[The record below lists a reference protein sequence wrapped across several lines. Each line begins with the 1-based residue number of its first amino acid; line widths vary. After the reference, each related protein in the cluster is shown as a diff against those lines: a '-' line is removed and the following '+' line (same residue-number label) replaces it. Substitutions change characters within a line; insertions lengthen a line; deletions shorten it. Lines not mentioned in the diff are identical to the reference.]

1 MTMATGMI
9 VLALSACQPIQPIQE
24 SPAKAST
31 NEAQVAAAKD
41 AAQTDSKSK
50 PAEKAAEQ
58 PASGDTSKS
67 AELVTEGRSP
77 GMRR

>member
-1 MTMATGMI
+1 MQKTEFLNRWWRPAGMTMAAGMI

-41 AAQTDSKSK
+41 AAQTDNW
-50 PAEKAAEQ
+50 
-58 PASGDTSKS
+58 
-67 AELVTEGRSP
+67 
-77 GMRR
+77 